1 MEKNYKKTKFPA
13 QMLLQIHR
21 LILNLTRNP
30 FCSVGDE
37 TFEQILRVHYGK

>member
-1 MEKNYKKTKFPA
+1 
-13 QMLLQIHR
+13 MLLQIAR

-30 FCSVGDE
+30 FCIVGDK

>member
-1 MEKNYKKTKFPA
+1 MQKNYKKIKFPI
-13 QMLLQIHR
+13 QMLLQITR

-30 FCSVGDE
+30 FCTVGDE